1 MTNFQANCPEKIY
14 FYAPDKSKHD
24 YFRKNRREEIT
35 KFGNTL
41 LINWIASTYIE
52 LKKTGISCEVIDHMP
67 REGIVIADRNTL
79 YENNIIGRSRYP
91 YLDSTMLVCVK
102 ADRDFHPSAHIH
114 VVQNT
119 FDTQNPLNSIWNPYF
134 IPHWPQPGLKSRDKE
149 RGSTVKNVAFMG
161 AAVNLAEEFKSD
173 KWISALKKLDCT
185 WTPLISQNP
194 SLSGAGWND
203 YSQIDLIV
211 AVRSFDGKKYFNKP
225 ASKLINAWRA
235 GVPIILTPESA
246 FVSLRKSELDFLII
260 NSIEEAIDAVAKLK
274 TNPDLYLSMI
284 DNGLERA
291 REFSDEKITE
301 YWLTFL
307 RDYVFPEY
315 AKWHQ
320 SPKASK
326 IILFA
331 RRYPDF
337 ILRKVF
343 KSNES
348 QRSGNFG

>member
-14 FYAPDKSKHD
+14 FYAPDTSTHNYFSKH
-24 YFRKNRREEIT
+24 RREEIT
-35 KFGNTL
+35 KFGNSL

-52 LKKTGISCEVIDHMP
+52 LQKVGISCEVIDRMP
-67 REGIVIADRNTL
+67 RQGIVIADRATL
-79 YENNIIGRSRYP
+79 DSYP
-91 YLDSTMLVCVK
+91 YSYLDSIMLLCAK
-102 ADRDFHPSAHIH
+102 GDRDFHPSVHFH

-119 FDTQNPLNSIWNPYF
+119 VDTQNPFNSIWNPYF
-134 IPHWPQPGLKSRDKE
+134 IPHWPQPGLQARDRE

-161 AAVNLAEEFKSD
+161 TIGNLTEEFKSD

-185 WTPLISQNP
+185 WTPV
-194 SLSGAGWND
+194 LSPAKWYD
-203 YSQIDLIV
+203 YSQIDIIV
-211 AVRSFDGKKYFNKP
+211 AVRSFDGNKYPQKP

-260 NSIEEAIDAVAKLK
+260 NSLEEAIDAVAKLK

-284 DNGLERA
+284 DHGLERA
-291 REFSDEKITE
+291 REFSGEKITE

-331 RRYPDF
+331 RRYADF
-337 ILRKVF
+337 RLRKVF
-343 KSNES
+343 RKLISKDVRKVVQVSNW
-348 QRSGNFG
+348 RRK